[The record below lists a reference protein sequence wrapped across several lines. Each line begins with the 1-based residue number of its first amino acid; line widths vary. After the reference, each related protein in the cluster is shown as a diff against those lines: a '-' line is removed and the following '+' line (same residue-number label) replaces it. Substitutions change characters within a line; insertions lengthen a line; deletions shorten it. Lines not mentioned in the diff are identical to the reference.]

1 MTAEVSPPARR
12 SFLRVG
18 VADFVFVFFAL
29 AILQRAGSGIVDD
42 PGLGWHIRIADAM
55 TEKGGFLDS
64 DPFGQPTRG
73 EPWVPFGF
81 LGSAALRLAD
91 GWGGL
96 DALAM
101 LAALTI
107 AFTLRCLYRMM
118 VTDGVPPV
126 QAVAWTF
133 LAALGVSTAWV
144 ARPNVFT
151 LLFFLVTARVCVQW
165 HRDRISARKT
175 LWLLPLFAVWAN
187 THGGWAAGLL
197 TIAGAGLAEL
207 GLAAWDRGARPAALG
222 RFRWFVLLGAGC
234 GLATLVNPSGPRM
247 HLQVLRLMGDPFMM
261 NLNDDWLSW
270 DFHALGSFRLE
281 LLILLLPLLLAW
293 SRYRPDAVSLAL
305 AVLWLHL
312 GLNGR
317 RYAPLWVLVTVPTL
331 ARLTAQL
338 PVVERVGEWLSE
350 KHPDVVPPASPSRSR
365 APWLWTA
372 VAAVVLFGSTRYY
385 GGYARHHPDDLP
397 APALD
402 KLLEVHQ
409 GEKVFHSINW
419 GGYLTWHGWNK
430 DPRFLVWIDDRNE
443 LYGRERIEEWMTIS
457 AARPGWREALERHG
471 FGLICVPKES
481 GLAYR
486 LAEEPGWERLY
497 ADDAAVIYR
506 RARPGPIDSPSGRTH
521 P

>member
-55 TEKGGFLDS
+55 AEKGGFLDA
-64 DPFGQPTRG
+64 DPFGQPTQG

-101 LAALTI
+101 LVALTI

-165 HRDRISARKT
+165 HRERISARKT
-175 LWLLPLFAVWAN
+175 WWLVPLFAVWAN

-197 TIAGAGLAEL
+197 TIAAAGVAEL
-207 GLAAWDRGARPAALG
+207 ALAAWDRGGRAAALA
-222 RFRWFVLLGAGC
+222 RFRWFVLLGGGC
-234 GLATLVNPSGPRM
+234 ALATLVNPYGPRL
-247 HLQVLRLMGDPFMM
+247 HLQALRLMGDPFLM

-281 LLILLLPLLLAW
+281 LLILLLPLLIAW

-305 AVLWLHL
+305 CVLWLHL

-331 ARLTAQL
+331 ARLAGGARPTRDRAGL
-338 PVVERVGEWLSE
+338 RGEGEWAGVSADRGAGVGEAL
-350 KHPDVVPPASPSRSR
+350 RR
-365 APWLWTA
+365 R
-372 VAAVVLFGSTRYY
+372 GS
-385 GGYARHHPDDLP
+385 GDLP
-397 APALD
+397 A
-402 KLLEVHQ
+402 E
-409 GEKVFHSINW
+409 
-419 GGYLTWHGWNK
+419 GWYAAEENAGVWRSYSLS
-430 DPRFLVWIDDRNE
+430 PRFG
-443 LYGRERIEEWMTIS
+443 GR
-457 AARPGWREALERHG
+457 G
-471 FGLICVPKES
+471 S
-481 GLAYR
+481 G
-486 LAEEPGWERLY
+486 
-497 ADDAAVIYR
+497 
-506 RARPGPIDSPSGRTH
+506 
-521 P
+521 